1 MLKPVSIVPLIGL
14 LLLAP
19 FASAGEIID
28 SLFELACVP
37 EGEAVDDRTAVV
49 VK

>member
-1 MLKPVSIVPLIGL
+1 MWSDDVLTRVVLEAANAG
-14 LLLAP
+14 
-19 FASAGEIID
+19 AGEILD
-28 SLFELACVP
+28 SLFELASVP